1 MGCKVKS
8 CSPSNQSQ
16 SQPSS
21 AYAMDKSLRS
31 VDADGHMRVEMSRI
45 SKANVCPYR
54 GSEIPK
60 SEELGLDPHKT
71 YRLYRHPDELAK
83 AAGTFDG
90 KPLLIKHVPVTAE
103 LPQQNLWVGTL
114 GACTFEAPYLVTR
127 PLTVISAEAQ
137 ALIEAEEQRELSAG
151 YRYRADMTPGT
162 TPEGEPY
169 DGVMR
174 DIQGNHTAIVRE
186 GRAGADVHV
195 ADEFP
200 SELRSMK
207 HRTQIAR
214 LQKAIPA
221 LANLSTADL
230 MALDAELGETPAKT
244 AVSLSEDEK
253 KAACDAALDAKRMA
267 HGEDAEL
274 TDEER
279 EEAIRKAADKK
290 AKKAAKD
297 KKAADALKGHRPAN
311 DAKSDAERREE
322 EEESDEQEAAAD
334 AAEEEEDEREAAE
347 DAEED
352 GDEARDRR
360 KARDERRR
368 ARDRRAGARD
378 ARKAA
383 RDSKAAHDAEIDHR
397 KDFNSN
403 RQGGANKSGKDAR
416 PRAHDS
422 MTMDQVNAVVQKAV
436 SRAQAATAAQVREE
450 VTAKQRA
457 LAIACDEVTP
467 LVGKVQIHAFDSAG
481 EVYAFAAEKIGIED
495 YEDLGESALRVLIK
509 NELRHRGQ
517 PAKKSTKHALDS
529 KSGGFDADAL
539 FQRVN

>member
-1 MGCKVKS
+1 
-8 CSPSNQSQ
+8 
-16 SQPSS
+16 
-21 AYAMDKSLRS
+21 
-31 VDADGHMRVEMSRI
+31 MRVEMSRI

-60 SEELGLDPHKT
+60 SEELGLDPAKT

-83 AAGTFDG
+83 AAATFDG

-103 LPQQNLWVGTL
+103 LPNQDLWVGTI
-114 GACTFEAPYLVTR
+114 GACTFEPPYLITR

-174 DIQGNHTAIVRE
+174 DIQGNHVAIVRE

-207 HRTQIAR
+207 HRTKIAR

-267 HGEDAEL
+267 HGDDAEL

-290 AKKAAKD
+290 ARDAKKAAKD
-297 KKAADALKGHRPAN
+297 KKAADALKGNRPAN
-311 DAKSDAERREE
+311 DAESEAERREK

-334 AAEEEEDEREAAE
+334 AREEAEDECEEAE
-347 DAEED
+347 DAEKDDE
-352 GDEARDRR
+352 EARDRR

-368 ARDRRAGARD
+368 ARDRRMGARD

-383 RDSKAAHDAEIDHR
+383 RDRAEDRMRAKDEEIDHR
-397 KDFNSN
+397 NDFNSN
-403 RQGGANKSGKDAR
+403 RQGGANKSGRDAK

-422 MTMDQVNAVVQKAV
+422 MTMDQVSAVVQKAV

-450 VTAKQRA
+450 VTAQQRA

-467 LVGKVQIHAFDSAG
+467 LVGKVQIHAFDSAE
-481 EVYAFAAEKIGIED
+481 EVYSFAAEKIGLED
-495 YEDLGESALRVLIK
+495 YEDLGETALRVLIK
-509 NELRHRGQ
+509 NELRHRAQ
-517 PAKKSTKHALDS
+517 PAKKQARHALDG

>member
-1 MGCKVKS
+1 M
-8 CSPSNQSQ
+8 
-16 SQPSS
+16 
-21 AYAMDKSLRS
+21 
-31 VDADGHMRVEMSRI
+31 DADGHMRVEMSRI

-54 GSEIPK
+54 GSEIPN
-60 SEELGLDPHKT
+60 SEKLGLDPNKT
-71 YRLYRHPDELAK
+71 YQLYRHPDELAK
-83 AAGTFDG
+83 AAHTFDG
-90 KPLLIKHVPVTAE
+90 KPLLIRHEPVTSD
-103 LPQQNLWVGTL
+103 LPKQSLWVGTL
-114 GACTFEAPYLVTR
+114 GACTFEPPYLITR

-174 DIQGNHTAIVRE
+174 EITGNHVAIVRE
-186 GRAGADVHV
+186 GRAGSDVHV

-200 SELRSMK
+200 PELRSMK
-207 HRTQIAR
+207 HRKLIAR
-214 LQKAIPA
+214 LQKKIPA
-221 LANLSTADL
+221 VANLSAADL

-244 AVSLSEDEK
+244 AVSLTEDEK

-311 DAKSDAERREE
+311 DAKSDAERHEE

-422 MTMDQVNAVVQKAV
+422 MTMDQVQRAIK
-436 SRAQAATAAQVREE
+436 RAQDETAERVREE

-467 LVGKVQIHAFDSAG
+467 LVGKVQLHAFDSAD
-481 EVYAFAAEKIGIED
+481 EVYAFTAEKIGLED
-495 YEDLGESALRVLIK
+495 YEDLNGAALRVLIK
-509 NELRHRGQ
+509 NELRHRSQSG
-517 PAKKSTKHALDS
+517 KKSPKHALDRS
-529 KSGGFDADAL
+529 NGGFDADSL